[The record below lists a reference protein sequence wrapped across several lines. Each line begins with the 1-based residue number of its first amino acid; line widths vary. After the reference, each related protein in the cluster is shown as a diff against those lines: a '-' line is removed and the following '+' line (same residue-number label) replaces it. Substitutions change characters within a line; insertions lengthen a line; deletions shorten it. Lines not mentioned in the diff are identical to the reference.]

1 MRQAGIAILGFA
13 GALWII
19 AVGFGIIAGPLHLT
33 ERHDLVGRIARVCRA
48 VFLLSPPWPKLAR
61 GGELSKLEP

>member
-48 VFLLSPPWPKLAR
+48 VFLLSPP
-61 GGELSKLEP
+61 